1 MGLPRIQPLLR
12 EGSPPLPPSPDPLPQ
27 PRAPLRDPRR
37 RSTRSG
43 AGSHAPCKLPYP
55 PPRPS
60 PPLPPHPRTT
70 AWSAGAGATS
80 RRHPRAVQLARS
92 ARPPTG
98 RRVAR
103 ARRCGAPGCWCLS
116 GSGGGG
122 QVWYAPWPSRHDAVV
137 PRHLCPPGLDRLLP
151 PLPSP
156 PPFPSPP
163 RTPFAAAPPRFG
175 TSPPPP
181 QSPFSLQALYR
192 QTREAGL
199 GQGNCVWG
207 CAPLKICAAG
217 CWWDLSPMA
226 TPHGRPLSTWWVV
239 EQVDESGGGI
249 CHWRPSTQPA
259 RLATS
264 GRDRAVQA
272 AVDPLLRLL
281 VIARRQVNSHVLHV
295 RYVVGPTPGKNSRLL
310 GRHRE
315 VDATVDIRSLCGNGS
330 PRDFFVIRSRCVA
343 HFPRPTRI

>member
-181 QSPFSLQALYR
+181 AK
-192 QTREAGL
+192 
-199 GQGNCVWG
+199 
-207 CAPLKICAAG
+207 PL
-217 CWWDLSPMA
+217 LSPS
-226 TPHGRPLSTWWVV
+226 PLSTDPRGGARPRELCMGMCPPQNLCCWVLV
-239 EQVDESGGGI
+239 GPLTNGDTARKASVHMVGGGTGG
-249 CHWRPSTQPA
+249 RVG
-259 RLATS
+259 
-264 GRDRAVQA
+264 GRDLSLA
-272 AVDPLLRLL
+272 AVDP
-281 VIARRQVNSHVLHV
+281 ARTAGDFGEGQGRPG
-295 RYVVGPTPGKNSRLL
+295 RGGPTLETACDRSSSSQLTRAARSLRGWANPRKKL
-310 GRHRE
+310 
-315 VDATVDIRSLCGNGS
+315 ATVGS
-330 PRDFFVIRSRCVA
+330 TPRSRRNGRYPFVV
-343 HFPRPTRI
+343 RKRQSTRFFRDKK

>member
-163 RTPFAAAPPRFG
+163 RTPFAAAPPWFG

-181 QSPFSLQALYR
+181 RKAPSLSKPSIDRPARRGSAKGTVYGDVPPSKSVLLG
-192 QTREAGL
+192 AGGTSHQWRHRTEGL
-199 GQGNCVWG
+199 C
-207 CAPLKICAAG
+207 
-217 CWWDLSPMA
+217 
-226 TPHGRPLSTWWVV
+226 PHGGWWNRWTSRGAGSVT
-239 EQVDESGGGI
+239 GGR
-249 CHWRPSTQPA
+249 RPSPHGW
-259 RLATS
+259 RLRGGT
-264 GRDRAVQA
+264 
-272 AVDPLLRLL
+272 
-281 VIARRQVNSHVLHV
+281 
-295 RYVVGPTPGKNSRLL
+295 GPSR
-310 GRHRE
+310 
-315 VDATVDIRSLCGNGS
+315 
-330 PRDFFVIRSRCVA
+330 PRWTHS
-343 HFPRPTRI
+343 